1 MRADL
6 FPSHS
11 ALSLRKSLQ
20 GAMAGLV
27 ATAPMSIFMLVGW
40 KLLPRYEKY
49 HLPPRLI
56 TEEIT
61 ERVGIEDRL
70 NEKEL
75 VGLTIFSHFG
85 YGALFGWLYAIFEQR
100 VPLHASLKGA
110 LTGLGVW
117 AGSYLGWLPILGVP
131 LGLDAGYM
139 IYRGA
144 TGHCVFY
151 QMLGINRAEMD
162 GHEGIRVER
171 AVTVNRPK
179 QELFQMW
186 RDFENLPQ
194 FMEHLESVEVD
205 RTDSGRSHWVV
216 KGPLDRKVEWD

>member
-6 FPSHS
+6 FSSRS
-11 ALSLRKSLQ
+11 ALSLRKFLQ

-117 AGSYLGWLPILGVP
+117 AGSYLGWLPL
-131 LGLDAGYM
+131 
-139 IYRGA
+139 
-144 TGHCVFY
+144 
-151 QMLGINRAEMD
+151 LGILPSARW
-162 GHEGIRVER
+162 H
-171 AVTVNRPK
+171 P
-179 QELFQMW
+179 W
-186 RDFENLPQ
+186 RRNLL
-194 FMEHLESVEVD
+194 MIVAHIIWGLALGESLQKL
-205 RTDSGRSHWVV
+205 T
-216 KGPLDRKVEWD
+216 KKK